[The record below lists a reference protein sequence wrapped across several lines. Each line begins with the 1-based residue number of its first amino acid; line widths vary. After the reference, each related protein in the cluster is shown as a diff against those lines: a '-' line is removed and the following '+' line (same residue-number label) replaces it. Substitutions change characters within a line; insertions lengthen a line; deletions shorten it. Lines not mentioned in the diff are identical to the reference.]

1 MPKQRPNNLNNQP
14 SQKNTS
20 LPIEVI
26 RGKQFMDNKSL
37 SIIANHAK
45 NTLTFTVSI
54 QLGDSIHLP
63 MVYNSSFREYED
75 ADHIELTVSGRIGRA
90 NPFSVQKEKNSLTQ
104 NGTSFSITM
113 DEDDFHTLNIGKDT
127 LLFEFNFKYM
137 SFFGKYATEK
147 IPISALVK
155 VPFEIDPIYESRAH
169 FKSLKL
175 NKEQTLQKLGGEEN
189 DFGDGTP
196 EACIHISSNHKTI
209 IYEKAK
215 NNYSVNRTRTA
226 VFYHSEPNPYIN
238 LGVYDAD
245 YGLNFDDLLGDTLIQ
260 LNNLIF
266 PTYQHVAVECA
277 DELKVYFTTK
287 GQINR

>member
-1 MPKQRPNNLNNQP
+1 MNKPLLAFLLALLLGGCKHDHSTQQSPKWMPKQQPNNLTNQP

-45 NTLTFTVSI
+45 NTLTFTVNI

-63 MVYNSSFREYED
+63 KVYNSSFREYED
-75 ADHIELTVSGRIGRA
+75 ADHIELTVSGRIGGA

-169 FKSLKL
+169 FKSLRLK
-175 NKEQTLQKLGGEEN
+175 
-189 DFGDGTP
+189 
-196 EACIHISSNHKTI
+196 I
-209 IYEKAK
+209 II
-215 NNYSVNRTRTA
+215 
-226 VFYHSEPNPYIN
+226 P
-238 LGVYDAD
+238 
-245 YGLNFDDLLGDTLIQ
+245 
-260 LNNLIF
+260 
-266 PTYQHVAVECA
+266 
-277 DELKVYFTTK
+277 
-287 GQINR
+287 